1 MSMEWHHGL
10 GIVIGLASL
19 LLIVAISVH
28 DRRRGRREDES
39 HRRAI
44 QNAMCDAEIIMSG
57 VSSLSRDYD
66 YMDGDEA
73 AARIAAYAQR
83 NAPKIERCMGEIRLH
98 SLFLRSDDPL
108 RERVSEAVSAL
119 DWFADVYYSGDGG
132 RPSLKQRV
140 VWSEGR
146 EEIGEKIDLVRE
158 VAENM
163 RA

>member
-1 MSMEWHHGL
+1 MEWHHGL
-10 GIVIGLASL
+10 GIGIGAASL
-19 LLIVAISVH
+19 LLIAAISVQG
-28 DRRRGRREDES
+28 RRRGRREDEF

-44 QNAMCDAEIIMSG
+44 QNAMCDAEAIMSG

-83 NAPKIERCMGEIRLH
+83 NAPKMERYTGEIRQH
-98 SLFLRSDDPL
+98 SLFLKSDDPFK
-108 RERVSEAVSAL
+108 ERVSEVVSTL
-119 DWFADVYYSGDGG
+119 DWFADVYYGKDGG
-132 RPSLKQRV
+132 KPSLKQRV